1 MKRLILMLYLFI
13 FTAWTSCFA
22 DTAFGNGKNY
32 KVKLSNLIWSKT
44 IEGVGDVYLKG
55 NNIIYGSNHYSK
67 FAEISSEN
75 GDILNVLNPYTVAE
89 EKKPLI
95 INGATVYKEGYTLN
109 RVVTNSQKYTDVSL
123 KAMARRYR
131 GDNETYYL
139 IVKTKDS
146 KEISFS
152 FRRGQ
157 FESISDITHLRD
169 GKFIIT
175 FNGEAGYDKNP
186 YTCHIGLLDLDKIM
200 K

>member
-1 MKRLILMLYLFI
+1 MKRLILALYLFI
-13 FTAWTSCFA
+13 IATCTHCFA
-22 DTAFGNGKNY
+22 DSIFGNGKNY

-67 FAEISSEN
+67 FTEISSEN

-95 INGATVYKEGYTLN
+95 INGTTVYKEGYTLN
-109 RVVTNSQKYTDVSL
+109 RVATNSQKYADVNL
-123 KAMARRYR
+123 KAVDRRYR

-139 IVKTKDS
+139 IVKTKDG

-157 FESISDITHLRD
+157 FESISDITHVKD
-169 GKFIIT
+169 GKFIVT

>member
-13 FTAWTSCFA
+13 FTTCATCFA
-22 DTAFGNGKNY
+22 DTIFGSGKAY
-32 KVKLSNLIWSKT
+32 TVKLPGLIWSKT

-67 FAEISSEN
+67 FTEISSEN

-89 EKKPLI
+89 EKKPLV
-95 INGATVYKEGYTLN
+95 INDTTVYKDGYRLT
-109 RVVTNSQKYTDVSL
+109 RVVTSSQKYADVTL
-123 KAMARRYR
+123 KAMDRRYR
-131 GDNETYYL
+131 GDNETYHL
-139 IVKTKDS
+139 IVKTKDG

-157 FESISDITHLRD
+157 FESISDITHLKD

-175 FNGEAGYDKNP
+175 FNGEAGIDKRP